1 MLQSQKGQRVAN
13 HVADES
19 RARLESVFS
28 GRHDRR
34 KVTDWV
40 YEELKSAIVDLRL
53 APGEPL
59 REATLAD
66 RLGVSKT
73 PIREALT
80 RLEQEG
86 LVETTSFKGAVVT
99 RYSRQDLV
107 EIYELRELLE
117 NAAVRAAAQSM
128 TAQDLTR
135 LERIASESRRLQGG
149 TDRGGTDRGGTDR
162 GGTDRGG
169 TDRGGTDR
177 GGTDRGGTDQG
188 DTGQGGQ
195 DRGELAA
202 LITEFDVVLYEQV
215 RNHRIQALI
224 ENLRAH
230 LTRIGQLTA
239 EIPGRIDASV
249 DEHEKIVEAIAAR
262 DPALAEQRM
271 RDHIRSVRDDQLR
284 ALEDAPEQA

>member
-1 MLQSQKGQRVAN
+1 VGRAN
-13 HVADES
+13 
-19 RARLESVFS
+19 LESVFS

-40 YEELKSAIVDLRL
+40 YEELKNAIVDLRL
-53 APGEPL
+53 APGDPL
-59 REATLAD
+59 REATLAE

-99 RYSRQDLV
+99 GYSRQDLL

-117 NAAVRAAAQSM
+117 DAAVRAAAESM
-128 TAQDLTR
+128 TDEDREHLD
-135 LERIASESRRLQGG
+135 RISRESRQLQ
-149 TDRGGTDRGGTDR
+149 RGDKTAK
-162 GGTDRGG
+162 
-169 TDRGGTDR
+169 
-177 GGTDRGGTDQG
+177 
-188 DTGQGGQ
+188 
-195 DRGELAA
+195 LSA
-202 LITEFDVVLYEQV
+202 LISDFDALLFDQV
-215 RNHRIQALI
+215 RNHRIRVLI

-230 LTRIGQLTA
+230 LTRIGHLTA

-262 DPALAEQRM
+262 DPQLAEQRM
-271 RDHIRSVRDDQLR
+271 REHIRSVRDDQLR
-284 ALEDAPEQA
+284 ALEETADRP

>member
-1 MLQSQKGQRVAN
+1 VAKQA
-13 HVADES
+13 ADGG

-40 YEELKSAIVDLRL
+40 YEELKGAIVDLRL

-59 REATLAD
+59 REATLAE

-99 RYSRQDLV
+99 RYSRQDLL

-117 NAAVRAAAQSM
+117 NAAVRAAAESM
-128 TAQDLTR
+128 TEPDRAR
-135 LERIASESRRLQGG
+135 LDRIARESRRLQRGQE
-149 TDRGGTDRGGTDR
+149 DRAG
-162 GGTDRGG
+162 
-169 TDRGGTDR
+169 
-177 GGTDRGGTDQG
+177 
-188 DTGQGGQ
+188 
-195 DRGELAA
+195 LAA
-202 LITEFDVVLYEQV
+202 LISEFDVVLFDQV
-215 RNHRIQALI
+215 RNQRIQALI

-230 LTRIGQLTA
+230 LSRIGQLTA

-249 DEHEKIVEAIAAR
+249 NEHEKIVEAIAAR
-262 DPALAEQRM
+262 DPVLAEQYM
-271 RDHIRSVRDDQLR
+271 REHIRSVRDDQLR
-284 ALEDAPEQA
+284 ALEETVDHA

>member
-1 MLQSQKGQRVAN
+1 MIQLQRGHEVAN
-13 HVADES
+13 QTANEG

-40 YEELKSAIVDLRL
+40 YEELKNAIVDLRL

-59 REATLAD
+59 REATLAE

-99 RYSRQDLV
+99 GYSRQDLL

-128 TAQDLTR
+128 TEGDRSDLD
-135 LERIASESRRLQGG
+135 RISRESRRLQS
-149 TDRGGTDRGGTDR
+149 
-162 GGTDRGG
+162 
-169 TDRGGTDR
+169 
-177 GGTDRGGTDQG
+177 
-188 DTGQGGQ
+188 GQ
-195 DRGELAA
+195 DAAKLAA
-202 LITEFDVVLYEQV
+202 LISEFDTVLFAQV

-249 DEHEKIVEAIAAR
+249 DEHEKIVEAITAR
-262 DPALAEQRM
+262 DPDLAERCM
-271 RDHIRSVRDDQLR
+271 REHIRSVRDDQLR
-284 ALEDAPEQA
+284 ALHETADHA

>member
-1 MLQSQKGQRVAN
+1 MAN
-13 HVADES
+13 QTANEG

-28 GRHDRR
+28 TRHDRR

-40 YEELKSAIVDLRL
+40 YEELKNAIVDLRL

-59 REATLAD
+59 REATLAE

-99 RYSRQDLV
+99 GYSRQDLLD
-107 EIYELRELLE
+107 IYELRELLE

-128 TAQDLTR
+128 SDASRAR
-135 LERIASESRRLQGG
+135 LDRISRESRRLLGG
-149 TDRGGTDRGGTDR
+149 RDQSAENRG
-162 GGTDRGG
+162 
-169 TDRGGTDR
+169 
-177 GGTDRGGTDQG
+177 Q
-188 DTGQGGQ
+188 
-195 DRGELAA
+195 LAG
-202 LITEFDVVLYEQV
+202 LLTEFDAVLFDQV
-215 RNHRIQALI
+215 RNHRIQVLI
-224 ENLRAH
+224 ENLRDH

-249 DEHEKIVEAIAAR
+249 DEHEKIVEAVAAR
-262 DPALAEQRM
+262 DPELAEQYM
-271 RDHIRSVRDDQLR
+271 REHIRSVRDAQLR
-284 ALEDAPEQA
+284 ALEEAADHA

>member
-1 MLQSQKGQRVAN
+1 MAN
-13 HVADES
+13 HAGD
-19 RARLESVFS
+19 AGKAGLETVFS

-53 APGEPL
+53 APGDPL
-59 REATLAD
+59 REASLAE

-73 PIREALT
+73 PIREALA

-99 RYSRQDLV
+99 AYSRQDLL

-117 NAAVRAAAQSM
+117 NAAARAAAESM
-128 TAQDLTR
+128 TEPDRAR
-135 LERIASESRRLQGG
+135 LDRISRESRRLLSGK
-149 TDRGGTDRGGTDR
+149 
-162 GGTDRGG
+162 
-169 TDRGGTDR
+169 
-177 GGTDRGGTDQG
+177 
-188 DTGQGGQ
+188 DTGK
-195 DRGELAA
+195 LAA
-202 LITEFDVVLYEQV
+202 LISEFDAVLFDQV
-215 RNHRIQALI
+215 QNQRIRALI

-239 EIPGRIDASV
+239 EIPGRIEASV

-262 DPALAEQRM
+262 DSQQAEQYM
-271 RDHIRSVRDDQLR
+271 REHIRSVRDDQLH
-284 ALEDAPEQA
+284 ALEETADHA

>member
-1 MLQSQKGQRVAN
+1 LQRGHDVAN
-13 HVADES
+13 QTANEG

-28 GRHDRR
+28 ARHDRR

-40 YEELKSAIVDLRL
+40 YEELKNAIVDLRL

-59 REATLAD
+59 REATLAE

-99 RYSRQDLV
+99 GYSRQDLLD
-107 EIYELRELLE
+107 IYELRELLE

-128 TAQDLTR
+128 SDASRARLGRIAQD
-135 LERIASESRRLQGG
+135 SRRLLSGP
-149 TDRGGTDRGGTDR
+149 DRS
-162 GGTDRGG
+162 
-169 TDRGGTDR
+169 
-177 GGTDRGGTDQG
+177 
-188 DTGQGGQ
+188 
-195 DRGELAA
+195 ELAA
-202 LITEFDVVLYEQV
+202 LLTEFDAVLFEQV
-215 RNHRIQALI
+215 RNHRIQVLI
-224 ENLRAH
+224 ENLRDH

-239 EIPGRIDASV
+239 EIPGRIGASV

-262 DPALAEQRM
+262 DPDLAEQYM
-271 RDHIRSVRDDQLR
+271 REHIRSVRDDQLR
-284 ALEDAPEQA
+284 ALEEAADHA